1 MKTLDGL
8 EEFIV
13 APKTGVIHEKKL
25 FSEELGGE
33 MTILVYLPSV
43 YSPLY
48 KYHLIIAQDGHD
60 YFRLGRIG
68 RQVEYLLS
76 KREIDRSI
84 IIGVPYQNVKER
96 REMYHPEGSKFA
108 SYKRFIANELIPY
121 ADSEYPTYEVGY
133 GRTLI
138 GDSLG
143 ATVSLMT
150 ALDYP
155 NMFGNVIMQSPYVD
169 HHVLEAV
176 SRSDDMK
183 NISIYHQIGEKETDV
198 HTTDGQILDFTAP
211 NLELK
216 QLIEQK
222 QSEYYYETFDGDH
235 KWTYWQPLITPALK
249 KML

>member
-1 MKTLDGL
+1 M
-8 EEFIV
+8 V
-13 APKTGVIHEKKL
+13 PKNGTVQEKKF
-25 FSEELGGE
+25 FSKELNEE
-33 MTILVYLPSV
+33 MTLLVYLPSN

-48 KYHLIIAQDGHD
+48 KYHVIITQDGHD

-68 RQVEYLLS
+68 RQVEELLS

-84 IIGVPYQNVKER
+84 IIGVPYKDVKER
-96 REMYHPEGSKFA
+96 RKTYHPEGSKFSA
-108 SYKRFIANELIPY
+108 YKRFIAHELVPF
-121 ADSEYPTYEVGY
+121 ADDEYPTYQVGY

-155 NMFGNVIMQSPYVD
+155 NMFGNIIMQSPYVD
-169 HHVLEAV
+169 KHVLEAV
-176 SRSDDMK
+176 KQSDD
-183 NISIYHQIGEKETDV
+183 ITHLSIYHQIGTKETDV
-198 HTTDGQILDFTAP
+198 HTTDGNILDFTEP
-211 NLELK
+211 NQELK
-216 QLIEQK
+216 QLLEK
-222 QSEYYYETFDGDH
+222 KLSDYDFEPFDGDH